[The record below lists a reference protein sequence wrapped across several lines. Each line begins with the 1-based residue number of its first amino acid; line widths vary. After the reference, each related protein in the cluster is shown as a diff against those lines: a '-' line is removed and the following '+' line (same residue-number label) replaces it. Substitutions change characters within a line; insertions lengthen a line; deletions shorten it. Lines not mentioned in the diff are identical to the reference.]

1 MVLAVAIGRPWARL
15 ARVASGRC
23 KRRGATTLHVS
34 VCTYIHIQADG
45 HGLAGRA
52 AFGLV
57 TAQSPG
63 VLAGCCC
70 KRELSGLNLGTL
82 LWRERLRE
90 TLRTLSPP
98 LPPDLTSLA
107 CLPAPVY
114 IDYYYHC

>member
-1 MVLAVAIGRPWARL
+1 MLHMSVHTCILKVSKLTVAAWR
-15 ARVASGRC
+15 
-23 KRRGATTLHVS
+23 
-34 VCTYIHIQADG
+34 
-45 HGLAGRA
+45 AGSA

-63 VLAGCCC
+63 VLAC
-70 KRELSGLNLGTL
+70 GLL
-82 LWRERLRE
+82 LRERAERTESWNSAAARETERE

>member
-1 MVLAVAIGRPWARL
+1 MLHMSVHTCILKVSKLTVAAWR
-15 ARVASGRC
+15 
-23 KRRGATTLHVS
+23 
-34 VCTYIHIQADG
+34 
-45 HGLAGRA
+45 AGSA